1 MFPWLL
7 QRVGEWKGCGGV
19 GGGTSQMRSPQ
30 LEWVTAPRAL
40 ISPRITS
47 GGKQVGGWGARCI
60 VAQGRSCGWKTQRF
74 SPPCNYNLIMHME
87 ASIRSHIGPLP
98 GYTAPGAGEPTQDR
112 NNLISPGL
120 TDERE
125 QRRNSGLRNEQGV
138 TADGAQATP
147 INKGKSRHTLM
158 MSF

>member
-1 MFPWLL
+1 
-7 QRVGEWKGCGGV
+7 
-19 GGGTSQMRSPQ
+19 
-30 LEWVTAPRAL
+30 
-40 ISPRITS
+40 
-47 GGKQVGGWGARCI
+47 
-60 VAQGRSCGWKTQRF
+60 
-74 SPPCNYNLIMHME
+74 MHME
-87 ASIRSHIGPLP
+87 ASIRSRIGPLP

-138 TADGAQATP
+138 TADGAPATP
-147 INKGKSRHTLM
+147 INKGKSQSILM

>member
-1 MFPWLL
+1 MGW
-7 QRVGEWKGCGGV
+7 GGCYITNALPAAGV
-19 GGGTSQMRSPQ
+19 GNGATSSHIPENHVGGESR
-30 LEWVTAPRAL
+30 W
-40 ISPRITS
+40 
-47 GGKQVGGWGARCI
+47 VGGWGARCI
-60 VAQGRSCGWKTQRF
+60 AAQGRSCGWKTRRF
-74 SPPCNYNLIMHME
+74 SPPRNYNLIMHME
-87 ASIRSHIGPLP
+87 ASIRSRIGPLP

-147 INKGKSRHTLM
+147 INKGKSQSILM

>member
-1 MFPWLL
+1 MGWGWYVANALPAAG
-7 QRVGEWKGCGGV
+7 VGNGATSAHIPENQV
-19 GGGTSQMRSPQ
+19 GGGGSR
-30 LEWVTAPRAL
+30 W
-40 ISPRITS
+40 
-47 GGKQVGGWGARCI
+47 VGGGCI
-60 VAQGRSCGWKTQRF
+60 AAQGRSCGWKTRRF

-87 ASIRSHIGPLP
+87 ASIRSRIGPLP

-138 TADGAQATP
+138 TADGAPATP
-147 INKGKSRHTLM
+147 INKGKSRRILM
-158 MSF
+158 MSFSEKWAPS